1 VAAGVV
7 FSLLSAI
14 VLNTGNIVQK
24 HAVSNLP
31 EISGR
36 RSAHLFRTLV
46 SSRIWLTGLALCV
59 LGVALQVMA
68 FALAPIPVVQAI
80 FNAGLVLLIVLS
92 RVRLGERFQRNEWIG
107 LAIVVIALT
116 SLGASLTGSTS
127 TIGLG
132 GSALRVMIA
141 AVPTLLAV
149 VLVVAGIRLGW
160 GRSGF
165 LYGIAAGILYGMAA
179 LGTKGAS
186 TLVVGHGLIPS
197 IPNILASVYPY
208 VFLVFSALGMIA
220 YQTGIQRFR
229 IAVVGSM
236 SDVVA
241 STYIVVVGMVVFGES
256 LPKDTVTLTLRLI
269 GFTGVL
275 VGSVLVALGGGKSA
289 APMPPIDSDLGLGS
303 VLVAEAD
310 RLIGHPV
317 DEVVAGNHPAPP
329 SSDIG

>member
-1 VAAGVV
+1 VAAGIV

-24 HAVSNLP
+24 HAVSPLP
-31 EISGR
+31 EISAH
-36 RSAHLFRTLV
+36 RSAHLFGTLV
-46 SSRIWLTGLALCV
+46 SSRIWLIGLALCV
-59 LGVALQVMA
+59 LGVAFQVMA
-68 FALAPIPVVQAI
+68 FALAPIPVVQSI

-92 RVRLGERFQRNEWIG
+92 RVRLGERFHRNEWFG
-107 LAIVVIALT
+107 LAIVVIALI

-132 GSALRVMIA
+132 GSAWRILIA

-149 VLVVAGIRLGW
+149 LLVVAGIRSGW

-165 LYGIAAGILYGMAA
+165 LYGIAAGALYGMAA

-186 TLVVGHGLIPS
+186 TLVVGHGLISSIPS
-197 IPNILASVYPY
+197 ILTSVYPY

-220 YQTGIQRFR
+220 YQIGIQRFR
-229 IAVVGSM
+229 IAIVGSM

-256 LPKDTVTLTLRLI
+256 LPKDPVTLTLRLV

-275 VGSVLVALGGGKSA
+275 IGAVLVALGGGQSA

-303 VLVAEAD
+303 VLIAEAD
-310 RLIGHPV
+310 LLVGHPIE
-317 DEVVAGNHPAPP
+317 EVVAGNHPAP
-329 SSDIG
+329 SSDNG